1 MIKKIKNRI
10 EKELAIYIRSLQKAH
25 SLKKISPVLLR
36 HIREFLLR
44 KGKRIRPCLFVLGYL
59 GFSKKIPPGLYRS
72 AISLELLHD
81 FMLVHD
87 DIIDK
92 SDTRRGKPS
101 MHAMLNKFLS
111 RYRRVKFNGQDLT
124 IVIGDVMY
132 ALALDAFLSIKEDLR
147 RKEDALRRLISAALA
162 TGSGEFIELL
172 YSAMPIG
179 KIKKADIYKIYD
191 LKTANY
197 TFASPLTIGAT
208 LAGAKPK
215 QLNKLF
221 AYGIYLGRA
230 FQIRDDIIGM
240 FNEEE
245 VTGKS
250 NLSDLR
256 EAKKTLLVW
265 YAYNNPGPGD
275 RMLIRKIL
283 SGRNTGRGELLKMRE
298 IALRSGALD
307 FAGRQITNSLNKAE
321 GLLKDSGMD
330 KKYKK
335 ILSEYSRKILQL

>member
-1 MIKKIKNRI
+1 MNKIKNKI
-10 EKELAIYIRSLQKAH
+10 EKELAIYIRNLGKSYH
-25 SLKKISPVLLR
+25 LKKISPVLLR

-44 KGKRIRPCLFVLGYL
+44 KGKRIRPCLFVVGYL
-59 GFSKKIPPGLYRS
+59 GFCKKIPPGLYRS
-72 AISLELLHD
+72 AVSLELLHD

-111 RYRRVKFNGQDLT
+111 RYRKIKFSGQDLT

-132 ALALDAFLSIKEDLR
+132 ALALDAFLSVKEEPR
-147 RKEDALRRLISAALA
+147 RKEDALRKLIAAALA

-172 YSAMPIG
+172 YSATPIG

-197 TFASPLTIGAT
+197 TFAAPLTIGAT
-208 LAGAKPK
+208 LAGASEKDLDK
-215 QLNKLF
+215 F
-221 AYGIYLGRA
+221 FDYGIYVGRA

-240 FNEEE
+240 FNEEKE
-245 VTGKS
+245 TGKS

-256 EAKKTLLVW
+256 EAKKTLLIW
-265 YAYNNPGPGD
+265 YAYNNSTQGD
-275 RMLIRKIL
+275 RSVIRKIL
-283 SGRNTGRGELLKMRE
+283 SGSNAGKDELLKMRE
-298 IALRSGALD
+298 IALRSGAMD
-307 FAGRQITNSLNKAE
+307 FTRRQITNLLNQAE
-321 GLLKDSGMD
+321 NLLEGSGMD
-330 KKYKK
+330 SKYKGLLSGYVQK
-335 ILSEYSRKILQL
+335 ILRP